1 MVNDIKYSYLNII
14 YLKYLLV
21 HKVVSLIQQ
30 KEMTYLLDWDK
41 NEFLVKTFITIFHNH
56 FIS

>member
-1 MVNDIKYSYLNII
+1 MAIDIKCSYLNII

-41 NEFLVKTFITIFHNH
+41 NEFLVKTFITIFRNH